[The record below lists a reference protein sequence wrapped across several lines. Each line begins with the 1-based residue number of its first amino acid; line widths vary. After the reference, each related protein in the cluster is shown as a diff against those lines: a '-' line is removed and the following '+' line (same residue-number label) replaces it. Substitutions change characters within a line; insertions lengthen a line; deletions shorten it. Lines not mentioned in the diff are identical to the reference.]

1 MPLSLSL
8 LRCLS
13 SLPQCDE
20 LDKLIAVDRETELVF
35 ESMSKLDLMGADE
48 KKTAKATKERLQA
61 QVKRLQQKKQEKGC
75 SASAAIDAEAIQAR
89 IRQGQLKEEN
99 VILRAKQ
106 DEMFIDNA
114 DKMKTTCKEL
124 KDILSVDDKAMI
136 RLDQEAKELKKKA
149 KELEAAGD
157 KEGAQK
163 ALIQAQEN
171 KLIIKRISSTEM
183 GVTSAQLQKVC
194 QY

>member
-35 ESMSKLDLMGADE
+35 ESMSKLDMMDADE
-48 KKTAKATKERLQA
+48 KKAAKATKERLQA

-124 KDILSVDDKAMI
+124 RDILSVDDKAMI

-149 KELEAAGD
+149 QELEAAGD

-171 KLIIKRISSTEM
+171 KLIIKRISSTETE
-183 GVTSAQLQKVC
+183 VTNSQLQKMC
-194 QY
+194 AY

>member
-149 KELEAAGD
+149 QELEAAGD

-171 KLIIKRISSTEM
+171 KLIIKRISSTETE
-183 GVTSAQLQKVC
+183 VTNSQLQKMC
-194 QY
+194 AY

>member
-1 MPLSLSL
+1 
-8 LRCLS
+8 
-13 SLPQCDE
+13 
-20 LDKLIAVDRETELVF
+20 
-35 ESMSKLDLMGADE
+35 MSKLDLMGADE
-48 KKTAKATKERLQA
+48 KQTAKATKERLQA

-75 SASAAIDAEAIQAR
+75 LASAAIDAEAIQAR
-89 IRQGQLKEEN
+89 IRQGGLKEEN

-124 KDILSVDDKAMI
+124 KDILSADDKAMI

-163 ALIQAQEN
+163 VLIQAQEI
-171 KLIIKRISSTEM
+171 KLIIKRISSTETE
-183 GVTSAQLQKVC
+183 VTNSQLQKMC
-194 QY
+194 AY